1 MWILLDNNRRK
12 IRIGVIYAPQEN
24 VTRNNELKVMY
35 YNISKHFL
43 IAQKDKPKVLI
54 LGDFSF
60 KVGTYIEGNKPT
72 LTRGGRQLMKM
83 AKKYGLVLIT

>member
-1 MWILLDNNRRK
+1 
-12 IRIGVIYAPQEN
+12 
-24 VTRNNELKVMY
+24 MY

-43 IAQKDKPKVLI
+43 IAQKEKPKVLI

-83 AKKYGLVLIT
+83 AKNLVWY